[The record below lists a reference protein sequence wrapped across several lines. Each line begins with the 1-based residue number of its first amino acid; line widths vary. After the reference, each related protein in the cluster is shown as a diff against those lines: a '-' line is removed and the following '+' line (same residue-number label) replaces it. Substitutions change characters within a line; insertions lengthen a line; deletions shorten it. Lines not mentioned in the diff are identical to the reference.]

1 MKWQERNHFS
11 SMVGVAVGL
20 GGAVHFLRLL
30 SLCLTWISRGFVSWL
45 EAPLCAWLTPD
56 GPTHICTVKE
66 DPA

>member
-11 SMVGVAVGL
+11 SMVGVAVVL

-45 EAPLCAWLTPD
+45 EAPLCARRSH
-56 GPTHICTVKE
+56 THLYCERRPSMIY
-66 DPA
+66 

>member
-30 SLCLTWISRGFVSWL
+30 SLCLTWISRGFIMQKPLARKVSIVL
-45 EAPLCAWLTPD
+45 SQAP
-56 GPTHICTVKE
+56 HSS
-66 DPA
+66 